1 MNHLTEMGQRLPHLY
16 RDGELVRDLLAQ
28 AALQLE
34 FWDEDARMVQ
44 RAHWFDATFA
54 LDEAARLAALL
65 DIAPEAWQSLGEFR
79 AWVHAFRNAR
89 LQDGAVTVA
98 AIRRFV
104 REYSR
109 AYQQAVAIDLI
120 PTVDVWPATP
130 TVGLPFFD
138 ENPTQLRFRRV
149 PQRGGLEPLHQFAID
164 QTGLD
169 ETPAGFLLVG
179 LAEAQEYVPIIVNA
193 TRGEALVYR
202 GRLKTGQRLWLFPAA
217 DGTVQGRLE
226 RQDVS
231 DRLYSVTGVIP
242 GQPWAG
248 SDIVSPARAITLQ
261 RGQNQL
267 WFFPLAHFDE
277 EGLSRFLFSLPDQ
290 RMAQGRYDQAELN
303 HALFYQPP
311 ALVLYTVWR
320 ESQPA
325 AFDVQLPAGKLL
337 NAAGRLPEA
346 LTAAQRLEFSLRSG
360 VSQLAAAGVRNR
372 VTFQPL
378 QETQS
383 LGDFLTAIMPI
394 VLREVAPT
402 GADSLPEATGVFSV
416 TEFEH
421 STFA

>member
-1 MNHLTEMGQRLPHLY
+1 MNHFAEMRRRLPHLY
-16 RDGELVRDLLAQ
+16 RDGELVNDLLAQ

-34 FWDEDARMVQ
+34 FLDEEARMVQ

-54 LDEAARLAALL
+54 LEEAARLAALL
-65 DIAPEAWQSLGEFR
+65 DMAPEPWQSLGEFR

-109 AYQQAVAIDLI
+109 AYQQAVGIDLI
-120 PTVDVWPATP
+120 PTVDVWPTTP

-138 ENPTQLRFRRV
+138 ENPTQLRFQRV
-149 PQRGGLEPLHQFAID
+149 PQQGGLEPLQQFGID

-169 ETPAGFLLVG
+169 DTPVGFLLVG
-179 LAEAQEYVPIIVNA
+179 LAEAQEYVPLIVNV

-202 GRLKTGQRLWLFPAA
+202 GPIKTGQRLWIFPES
-217 DGTVQGRLE
+217 DGTVRGRLE

-242 GQPWAG
+242 GQPWSG
-248 SDIVSPARAITLQ
+248 SEIVSPARAITLQ

-277 EGLSRFLFSLPDQ
+277 EGLNRFLFSLPDQ
-290 RMAQGRYDQAELN
+290 RMVQGRYDQAELN

-311 ALVLYTVWR
+311 AVVLYTVWR
-320 ESQPA
+320 ESEPA
-325 AFDVQLPAGKLL
+325 AFDVKLPAGKLL
-337 NAAGRLPEA
+337 SSAGRLPDA
-346 LTAAQRLEFSLRSG
+346 LVAAERLEFSLRSG
-360 VSQLAAAGVRNR
+360 VRQLAAAGVRNG

-378 QETQS
+378 QEVQP
-383 LGDFLTAIMPI
+383 LGDFLTGVMPM
-394 VLREVAPT
+394 VVREVGPT
-402 GADSLPEATGVFSV
+402 GADQLPDATGVFSV